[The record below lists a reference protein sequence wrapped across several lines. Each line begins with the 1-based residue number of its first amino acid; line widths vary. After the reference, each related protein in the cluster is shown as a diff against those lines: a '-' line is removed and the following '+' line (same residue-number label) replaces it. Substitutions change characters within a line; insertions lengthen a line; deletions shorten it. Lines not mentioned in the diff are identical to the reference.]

1 MPLAINSIAGLL
13 AGEED
18 TTWEYIWKSLHA
30 LTEGITALENMK
42 KILDLSYIRL
52 PGDLKTCLIYVCMYP
67 EDREIDK
74 KDLLRQWV
82 AEGFVTRKGLLD
94 AEDVAEKN
102 FKALIDMCLIEPGK
116 IDRYNDEV
124 LSCSVHDIILELIR
138 SKSSEMNFIHVID
151 GLKDVS
157 GQIRRV
163 SVQHNDK
170 EDSRVLETIKGSLS
184 HVRSVLLFQSSL
196 LPDFLKYKYV
206 RVLHLESWSDLDLNG
221 IRWLFLLRYLKV
233 GWRGEV
239 SLPDQ
244 IGGLEQLETIDLK
257 GMEVKNYPPDIV
269 SLPWLRHLRYGG
281 AGIALPD
288 GINRLKSLH
297 TLEGVCFHGS
307 SVDNIKGLG
316 ELINLRKIEF
326 ISSQHEQSKK
336 EGNMRMVALHSS
348 ISKLSA
354 SLRILTMRDPWDWSR
369 LDAWVWSSSM
379 FPQGSN
385 IRELN
390 LSCFSFQRCPGWISQ
405 LGNLCKFTI
414 VVREVADGITIVAG
428 LPSLAYYSVCTNPG
442 EKEESVVIHS
452 GIFQSLKHLLFA
464 CPKTSL
470 TFEVGAMPKLEKL
483 QIWFRY
489 HMSRRFLPVGV
500 GLLQAETLKK
510 ITIVMFEDDME
521 NKSFNYLRSFGYISY
536 HKCRFGSMLTRA
548 FKSHYPDAD
557 IKIIFDDNELYDDNK
572 CDAIPDNDED
582 SCCSEDDDEVV
593 DYEDHDSEDYDEYD
607 DDEYYYSEDDDGD
620 VDDEYYDCEEYGGAS
635 P

>member
-1 MPLAINSIAGLL
+1 
-13 AGEED
+13 
-18 TTWEYIWKSLHA
+18 
-30 LTEGITALENMK
+30 
-42 KILDLSYIRL
+42 
-52 PGDLKTCLIYVCMYP
+52 
-67 EDREIDK
+67 
-74 KDLLRQWV
+74 
-82 AEGFVTRKGLLD
+82 
-94 AEDVAEKN
+94 
-102 FKALIDMCLIEPGK
+102 
-116 IDRYNDEV
+116 
-124 LSCSVHDIILELIR
+124 
-138 SKSSEMNFIHVID
+138 
-151 GLKDVS
+151 VS

-184 HVRSVLLFQSSL
+184 HARSVLLYRGSL
-196 LPDFLKYKYV
+196 WADFLKYKYV
-206 RVLHLESWSDLDLNG
+206 RVLYLENWSYLEGLDLNG

-233 GWRGEV
+233 QNLGSSV
-239 SLPDQ
+239 VNLPDQ
-244 IGGLEQLETIDLK
+244 IGGLQQLETIDLE
-257 GMEVKNYPPDIV
+257 GIQEKNYPPDIV
-269 SLPWLRHLRYGG
+269 SLPWLRHLSYGRRG
-281 AGIALPD
+281 SVLPD
-288 GINRLKSLH
+288 GIDRLKSLH
-297 TLEGVCFHGS
+297 TLEGVCFHRS

-316 ELINLRKIEF
+316 ELINLRKLEF
-326 ISSQHEQSKK
+326 ISSEHKLSNKSF
-336 EGNMRMVALHSS
+336 NMRMVALHSS
-348 ISKLSA
+348 ISKLST
-354 SLRILTMRDPWDWSR
+354 SLRILTVRTGFRLDDWNWSR
-369 LDAWVWSSSM
+369 LDACGWSSSM
-379 FPQGSN
+379 FPRVSN

-390 LSCFSFQRCPGWISQ
+390 LSFCILQRCPGWISQ

-428 LPSLAYYSVCTNPG
+428 LPSLAYYSVCTNPVG
-442 EKEESVVIHS
+442 KEESVVIHS
-452 GIFQSLKHLLFA
+452 GAFQSLKQLIFK

-557 IKIIFDDNELYDDNK
+557 ITIILDNLEHYDDNK
-572 CDAIPDNDED
+572 YDATPDNDED
-582 SCCSEDDDEVV
+582 SCCSEDDDEYAADE
-593 DYEDHDSEDYDEYD
+593 DYDSEDYDEYD
-607 DDEYYYSEDDDGD
+607 DDEYYYSEDDDED